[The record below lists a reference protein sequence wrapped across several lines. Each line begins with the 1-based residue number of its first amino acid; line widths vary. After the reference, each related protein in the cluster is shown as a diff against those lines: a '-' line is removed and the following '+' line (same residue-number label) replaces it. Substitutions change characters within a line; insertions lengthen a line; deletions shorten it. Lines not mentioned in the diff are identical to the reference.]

1 VKLAVKHA
9 SCLTPCR
16 QDFSSHPSQIVWNYL
31 NTDLSNECGTRFDM
45 PAPTVTPEI
54 KKELQLLQLRGV
66 MDPKRHY
73 KASDMKGIPKY
84 FQVRFS
90 DLIMATISKQDFF
103 FHKLCGA
110 SVHGNHHSCLVF
122 ATPADWNS
130 SGRRC

>member
-1 VKLAVKHA
+1 MRELEVNNFTLSVSFVSSSVFMKSSMLSA
-9 SCLTPCR
+9 SGVIWC
-16 QDFSSHPSQIVWNYL
+16 V
-31 NTDLSNECGTRFDM
+31 
-45 PAPTVTPEI
+45 
-54 KKELQLLQLRGV
+54 QLRGV

-90 DLIMATISKQDFF
+90 DLIMATITKQDFF

-110 SVHGNHHSCLVF
+110 SVLGNHHFCLVF

>member
-1 VKLAVKHA
+1 MRELEVYDFTLSVSFVSSSVFMKSSMLNA
-9 SCLTPCR
+9 SGVIWC
-16 QDFSSHPSQIVWNYL
+16 
-31 NTDLSNECGTRFDM
+31 
-45 PAPTVTPEI
+45 
-54 KKELQLLQLRGV
+54 LQLRGV

-90 DLIMATISKQDFF
+90 DLIMATITNQDFF

-110 SVHGNHHSCLVF
+110 CVHGNHHSCLVF

-130 SGRRC
+130 SGRRCRFLLRKVDKEGTQGDICR